1 MILALSFLQAVHMI
15 FTGRFDEEWNGDEE
29 RASKLVFIGK
39 NLDHAE
45 LWKGFESCLYSED
58 RAKRKLESLRF
69 KVGDQVEVQ
78 FRGTWRKGEIQAVM
92 FRARM
97 PGSLGKVAP
106 YCVRLE
112 NGPRMLAPADTDDVI
127 RKVS

>member
-1 MILALSFLQAVHMI
+1 MI
-15 FTGRFDEEWNGDEE
+15 FTGRFDEQWSEGEV
-29 RASKLVFIGK
+29 RASKLIFIGK

-45 LWKGFESCLYSED
+45 LRKGFESCLYSEE

-69 KVGDQVEVQ
+69 KVGNQVEVQ
-78 FRGTWRKGEIQAVM
+78 FRGNWRKGRIDAVM

-97 PGSLGKVAP
+97 PGCLGKVAP

-127 RKVS
+127 RKV